1 MQRIKIG
8 VVGLGG
14 IGGLIAIL
22 FKRKRYEVFSNKN
35 TKEKFIS
42 MKLSSTYYGNLA
54 ETIQIDKTLGKAD
67 IIFIC
72 SKFPYLKKNLNNIN
86 NKKALVISF
95 LNGLSHFDILKN
107 KFSNN
112 KTYISNIGKV
122 VSKKNQKKIA
132 HASNNKP
139 EVLLSSQNKNKD
151 KIKFIYNLLKK
162 INFKV
167 KIVNSNTDVIWNKL
181 IRLSAVSAITSLY
194 NCNFGQIKKSKKRS
208 SELEDLVKEGLY
220 LAKTLFNY
228 SKNYVSTMKEINRFP
243 NNLSTSMQR
252 DINSK
257 IYTKSEIKT
266 QIGAIYKLAVINNI
280 ELTAT
285 NRIYKLLIKKCQK
298 KY

>member
-122 VSKKNQKKIA
+122 VSKKNQKK
-132 HASNNKP
+132 
-139 EVLLSSQNKNKD
+139 
-151 KIKFIYNLLKK
+151 
-162 INFKV
+162 
-167 KIVNSNTDVIWNKL
+167 NST
-181 IRLSAVSAITSLY
+181 
-194 NCNFGQIKKSKKRS
+194 CFQ
-208 SELEDLVKEGLY
+208 
-220 LAKTLFNY
+220 
-228 SKNYVSTMKEINRFP
+228 
-243 NNLSTSMQR
+243 
-252 DINSK
+252 
-257 IYTKSEIKT
+257 
-266 QIGAIYKLAVINNI
+266 
-280 ELTAT
+280 
-285 NRIYKLLIKKCQK
+285 
-298 KY
+298 